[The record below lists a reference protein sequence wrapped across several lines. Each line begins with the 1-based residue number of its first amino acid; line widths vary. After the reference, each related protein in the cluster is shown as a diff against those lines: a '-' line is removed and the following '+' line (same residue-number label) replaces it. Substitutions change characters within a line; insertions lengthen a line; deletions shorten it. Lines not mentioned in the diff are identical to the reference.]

1 MITVQ
6 VPVSDRAVAEAV
18 TAVLDELVL
27 AYRVEDA
34 EGSLAIVD
42 GQTRIEE
49 ADLSAYLDDLRQ
61 FVSDWHK
68 YQVDACYIE
77 DDGSIC

>member
-6 VPVSDRAVAEAV
+6 VPVSDRDGAEAV
-18 TAVLDELVL
+18 TTVLDELVL
-27 AYRVEDA
+27 AYGVEDA
-34 EGSLAIVD
+34 DGPLAIVD

-49 ADLSAYLDDLRQ
+49 ADLSAYLDDLRR

-68 YQVDACYIE
+68 FQVDACYLE